1 VAVHPY
7 CLAGLPRL
15 AVLDLSHDL
24 KGAAAMTD
32 PNDTTDVPADDEIAA
47 EDLDAVSGG
56 VRTVSV
62 GSNSTIM
69 GEAH

>member
-1 VAVHPY
+1 
-7 CLAGLPRL
+7 
-15 AVLDLSHDL
+15 
-24 KGAAAMTD
+24 MTD
-32 PNDTTDVPADDEIAA
+32 PKDTTDVPADDEIAA